1 MAHVFQFERLSIRT
15 RSFKHFKVTKT
26 ASGRFSISQ
35 RVNYYNIAVG
45 WGGPNSTNDLG
56 LSPFLEFSLPVVV
69 AYTTHQD
76 PVSSGHHAVQLIHHT
91 EGSVCKC
98 MGNFLLKPDS

>member
-45 WGGPNSTNDLG
+45 WGVQIPQMICDFLHS
-56 LSPFLEFSLPVVV
+56 LSL
-69 AYTTHQD
+69 
-76 PVSSGHHAVQLIHHT
+76 VSQL
-91 EGSVCKC
+91 
-98 MGNFLLKPDS
+98 